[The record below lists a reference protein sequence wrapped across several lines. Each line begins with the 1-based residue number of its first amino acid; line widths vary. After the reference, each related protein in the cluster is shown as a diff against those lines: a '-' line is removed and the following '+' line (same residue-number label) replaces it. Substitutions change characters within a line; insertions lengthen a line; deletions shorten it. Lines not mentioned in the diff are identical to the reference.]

1 MCTKMGL
8 YFLFGYM
15 SYGKQPIYIYEQ
27 LALLQNRSLII
38 ETVARSESLQ
48 NLLWLNISEL
58 SVIKN
63 VTANYLETS
72 YILSQL
78 CNIQRTL

>member
-1 MCTKMGL
+1 MCTKMRL

-15 SYGKQPIYIYEQ
+15 SYDKQLIYIEQ
-27 LALLQNRSLII
+27 LVLLQNRSLII